1 MYIIYHFAFIICC
14 EKRRFIHLDQHFVD
28 SFGHVESFCFHFV
41 LRETLNHLEQHNFH
55 RLMCIMNY
63 LVIQLIFSFTCVTS
77 ILNFFKTSTTTAAL
91 GWRREDARIEHLRSS
106 IEWFLTIFL
115 KMAIENKCVR
125 FVLLKI
131 VLAFR
136 LLICYDF
143 DLDSDLSFVIFR
155 LNFTAQRTDKL
166 KTITTIDF
174 GQHVKQFCVNWR
186 TKIDFENCGVVGD

>member
-1 MYIIYHFAFIICC
+1 
-14 EKRRFIHLDQHFVD
+14 
-28 SFGHVESFCFHFV
+28 
-41 LRETLNHLEQHNFH
+41 
-55 RLMCIMNY
+55 
-63 LVIQLIFSFTCVTS
+63 
-77 ILNFFKTSTTTAAL
+77 
-91 GWRREDARIEHLRSS
+91 
-106 IEWFLTIFL
+106 
-115 KMAIENKCVR
+115 MAIEKKCIG

-174 GQHVKQFCVNWR
+174 GQHVKQFCVN
-186 TKIDFENCGVVGD
+186 